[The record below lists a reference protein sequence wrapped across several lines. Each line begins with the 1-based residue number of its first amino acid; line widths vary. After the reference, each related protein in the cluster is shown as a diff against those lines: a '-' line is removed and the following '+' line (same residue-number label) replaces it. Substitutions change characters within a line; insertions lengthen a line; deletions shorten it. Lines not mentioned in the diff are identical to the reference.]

1 MDQKMTGAKKVILV
15 KSQFFHA
22 CQPREEIFE
31 IRSYCGL
38 IFVID
43 VWNFNELFQN
53 GAP

>member
-1 MDQKMTGAKKVILV
+1 MTGAKKVILV

-38 IFVID
+38 IFMTAV
-43 VWNFNELFQN
+43 
-53 GAP
+53 